1 MTMLDCLLMGAKILI
16 GNWILQTIFFVIKN
30 LIIYPIVYFVLS
42 MYTIKISVRF
52 M

>member
-1 MTMLDCLLMGAKILI
+1 MTMIDCLLMGAKILI
-16 GNWILQTIFFVIKN
+16 GNWISQTIFFVINN

-42 MYTIKISVRF
+42 MYTIKISVPF